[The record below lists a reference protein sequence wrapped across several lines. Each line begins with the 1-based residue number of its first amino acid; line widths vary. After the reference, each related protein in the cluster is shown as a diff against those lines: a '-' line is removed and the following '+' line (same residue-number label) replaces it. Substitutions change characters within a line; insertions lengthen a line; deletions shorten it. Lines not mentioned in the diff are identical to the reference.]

1 MKQLL
6 CETGDGGMDDLDYGN
21 DLMRAMMMSP
31 LHSALPPIRVGDNRR
46 GRNSGHASLLAA
58 INLRLPPDALLIF
71 SSWSPP

>member
-6 CETGDGGMDDLDYGN
+6 CETDDGGMDDLDYGN

-31 LHSALPPIRVGDNRR
+31 LHFTLPPIRVGDNS
-46 GRNSGHASLLAA
+46 GDRNSGHTSLLAA

-71 SSWSPP
+71 SS